1 MPKKINNQAS
11 YFFHEGTNFSAA
23 DYLGAHPAVFEGRE
37 GYIFRVWAPHAVS
50 VSVVGDFNNWDP
62 YVYSME
68 RTEGDESIWERFVP
82 DVRQYDCYKYCV
94 QTSSGSMLYKSDP
107 YAFHSETRPAT
118 ASKLFDISRYR
129 WGDAGFIR
137 ARADYYNRPVNIYE
151 LHAGSWRRNPDGT
164 VLSYR
169 MLADQLAPYLKD
181 MGYTHV
187 ELMPLAEHPFD
198 GSWGYQVTGY
208 FAPTSR
214 YGTPEDF
221 MYLVDTLH
229 RAGIAVIMDWV
240 PAHFPKDA
248 CGLCEFDG
256 GYCYE
261 NPDPMRMEH
270 KEWGT
275 RVFDYGRPEVQSFL
289 ISNALFWMEKYHI
302 DGLRVDAVASML
314 YLDYARK
321 DGEWAPNIR
330 GGRENLEA
338 VAFLQ
343 KLNSEVFARFPYAM
357 MIAEESTAWP
367 LVTRPVS
374 DGGLGFNFKWNMGWM
389 NDILSYMSTDPFF
402 RKGSHNKLTFSMFY
416 AFSENYVLPLSHD
429 EVVHG
434 KCSLINKMPG
444 DYDKKFD
451 NLRALLAYMYAHPG
465 KKHLFMGQEFAQFT
479 EWNYERELDWMLLDF
494 PKHQS
499 FKAFVKSLN
508 RFYKSTPA
516 MYQIEDSW
524 DGFSWISSDD
534 SVQNVISFYRT
545 DREGNSVLVVCNF
558 GDAERRG
565 YRIGVPV
572 PGGYRLALCS
582 GWEDFGGSVAK
593 KTVKRVSSTVPMHGF
608 DQSVSLDIPALSVS
622 YYRFPAKDAGDG
634 ADKKTTV
641 KRSGGK

>member
-1 MPKKINNQAS
+1 MSKKPDNQAS
-11 YFFHEGTNFSAA
+11 YFFHEGTNYNAA
-23 DYLGAHPAVFEGRE
+23 NYLGAHPAVLDGRE
-37 GYIFRVWAPHAVS
+37 GYLFRVWAPHAIS

-62 YVYSME
+62 YVYAME
-68 RTEGDESIWERFVP
+68 RTEGDSSIWERFVP
-82 DVRQYDCYKYCV
+82 GTKQYDCYKYCV
-94 QTSSGSMLYKSDP
+94 HTASGSMLFKSDP

-118 ASKLFDISRYR
+118 ASKLFDISGYR
-129 WGDAGFIR
+129 WGDSSFIR
-137 ARADYYNRPVNIYE
+137 SRSDYYDRPVNIYE
-151 LHAGSWRRNPDGT
+151 LHPGSWRRNHDGS

-169 MLADQLAPYLKD
+169 MLADGLAPYLKD
-181 MGYTHV
+181 MGYTHI
-187 ELMPLAEHPFD
+187 ELMPVAEHPFD

-256 GYCYE
+256 DYCYE
-261 NPDPMRMEH
+261 DPNPLRMEH

-275 RVFDYGRPEVQSFL
+275 RVFDYDRPEVQSFL

-302 DGLRVDAVASML
+302 DGIRVDAVASML
-314 YLDYARK
+314 YLDYSRRE
-321 DGEWAPNIR
+321 GEWAPNIR

-343 KLNSEVFARFPYAM
+343 KLNSAVFAQFPHAL

-389 NDILSYMSTDPFF
+389 NDILSYMATDPFF
-402 RKGSHNKLTFSMFY
+402 RRGSHNKLTFSMFY

-434 KCSLINKMPG
+434 KYSLINKMPG

-465 KKHLFMGQEFAQFT
+465 KKLLFMGQEFAQFT
-479 EWNYERELDWMLLDF
+479 EWNNERELDWILLDF
-494 PKHQS
+494 PKHQNFKS
-499 FKAFVKSLN
+499 FIKAVNK
-508 RFYKSTPA
+508 FYKSTSA

-524 DGFSWISSDD
+524 DGFSWISADD
-534 SVQNVISFYRT
+534 SSQNVISFYRT
-545 DREGNSVLVVCNF
+545 DHDGNSVLVVCNF
-558 GDAERRG
+558 GDAEHKA

-572 PGGYRLALCS
+572 PGEYRMSLCS
-582 GWEDFGGSVAK
+582 GWQEFGGSVPK
-593 KTVKRVSSTVPMHGF
+593 KAVRRTSSAVAMHSF
-608 DQSVSLDIPALSVS
+608 DQSVSLNIPALSVS
-622 YYRFPAKDAGDG
+622 YYRFPSKPV
-634 ADKKTTV
+634 KVEQKNKPTT
-641 KRSGGK
+641 KRSRKK